1 MLLQPLPKILINSKP
16 LARRMGDAVKY
27 PGANPVPHLDKEQ
40 GRFGPNGSLRQVQP
54 AVVNEHRP
62 QHHGPRDPPSP
73 PAGKTGLCFPAMQHW
88 ARELSAGRLG
98 EEEEQEFSPLPASA
112 SIPDQSRDG
121 DISLWQIQART
132 VGREVPTAPHSP
144 KGQLD
149 HRTGQRSTTASCD
162 SKSFPAMSGSKELQ
176 SRERDCTGMPRRSG
190 SALNPPWQ
198 WG

>member
-132 VGREVPTAPHSP
+132 VGREVPTAPRGSWT
-144 KGQLD
+144 
-149 HRTGQRSTTASCD
+149 TGQ
-162 SKSFPAMSGSKELQ
+162 
-176 SRERDCTGMPRRSG
+176 G
-190 SALNPPWQ
+190 SAPLQQAVTANLSQPCQAPRSCRAGKGIALECRGAQ
-198 WG
+198 AQL